1 MSTTTPATKPPVAEL
16 TKPGAVF
23 PDGFVSPFTR
33 VEMQPGVRI
42 DDGLCCVAM
51 LTKQPVQALMQQ
63 AYHLGVPEY
72 GPAWIYPSMLISL
85 LNVHDLVGVQKE
97 ATVID
102 QLPDV
107 ALITAD
113 YNPET
118 EYGRWVL
125 WHHIRGTET
134 QQSFNYVIDPNCW
147 GLSPF
152 TKDFKGLLTSKQPIY
167 YIEVT
172 PKPVNKGKAK

>member
-1 MSTTTPATKPPVAEL
+1 MTTTPATKTPAAATV
-16 TKPGAVF
+16 KPAAVL
-23 PDGFVSPFTR
+23 PEGYVSPFTR

-51 LTKQPVQALMQQ
+51 LTKQPLQALMQQ
-63 AYHLGVPEY
+63 AHKLGVPEY

-85 LNVHDLVGVQKE
+85 LNAHGLVGVEKE

-113 YNPET
+113 YNPQT
-118 EYGRWVL
+118 QYGRWVL
-125 WHHIRGTET
+125 WHHIRGREG
-134 QQSFNYVIDPNCW
+134 QQAFHYVIDPNCW
-147 GLSPF
+147 GLPAV
-152 TKDFKGLLTSKQPIY
+152 TKDFKRLLSPKQPIY
-167 YIEVT
+167 YIEVMKR
-172 PKPVNKGKAK
+172 PGF